1 MDEPDKK
8 EVPMPEQFEQQT
20 PEILRAIQSAERK
33 VESMI
38 RAAEQ
43 GAAATLGKARV
54 QAETLLAEQRRSL
67 EQKQTDALA
76 KGFAEAEREAK
87 QLITDAQ
94 EKASDLKSRCM
105 GRMDDAAELVLRRV
119 LPAFH
124 MTED

>member
-1 MDEPDKK
+1 
-8 EVPMPEQFEQQT
+8 MPEQFEQQT

-33 VESMI
+33 VENMI

-43 GAAATLGKARV
+43 EAAATLGKARA

-67 EQKQTDALA
+67 EQKQADALT
-76 KGFAEAEREAK
+76 KGFAEAEREAER
-87 QLITDAQ
+87 LITDA
-94 EKASDLKSRCM
+94 EAKAGDLKTWCM
-105 GRMDDAAELVLRRV
+105 GRVDDAAELVLRRV

>member
-1 MDEPDKK
+1 
-8 EVPMPEQFEQQT
+8 MPEQFEQQT

-43 GAAATLGKARV
+43 EAAATLDKARA

-67 EQKQTDALA
+67 EQKQTDALT

-87 QLITDAQ
+87 RLITDA
-94 EKASDLKSRCM
+94 EAKARDLKTRCL
-105 GRMDDAAELVLRRV
+105 GRMDAAAELVLRRV
-119 LPAFH
+119 LPAFY

>member
-1 MDEPDKK
+1 
-8 EVPMPEQFEQQT
+8 MPEQFEQQT

-43 GAAATLGKARV
+43 EAAATLDKARA
-54 QAETLLAEQRRSL
+54 QAEALLAEKRRSL
-67 EQKQTDALA
+67 EQKKTDALA

-94 EKASDLKSRCM
+94 EKASDLKTRCM
-105 GRMDDAAELVLRRV
+105 ARMDEAVELVLRQI
-119 LPAFH
+119 LPMSDQH
-124 MTED
+124 SVGRSKTQS

>member
-1 MDEPDKK
+1 
-8 EVPMPEQFEQQT
+8 MPEQFEQQT

-33 VESMI
+33 VENMI

-43 GAAATLGKARV
+43 EAAATLGKARA

-67 EQKQTDALA
+67 EQKQADALT
-76 KGFAEAEREAK
+76 KGFAEAER
-87 QLITDAQ
+87 
-94 EKASDLKSRCM
+94 
-105 GRMDDAAELVLRRV
+105 VLRRV

>member
-1 MDEPDKK
+1 
-8 EVPMPEQFEQQT
+8 MPEQFEQQT

-33 VESMI
+33 VERML

-43 GAAATLGKARV
+43 GAVATLDKARA
-54 QAETLLAEQRRSL
+54 QTETLLAEKRRSL
-67 EQKQTDALA
+67 EQKHTDALA

-87 QLITDAQ
+87 QLITDAE
-94 EKASDLKSRCM
+94 EKASDLKTQCM
-105 GRMDDAAELVLRRV
+105 GRMSDAAELVLRRV